1 MPTLSA
7 SAIRFALP
15 HVSKE
20 VSRPILNGIHCEP
33 SGVISATDGKTLLM
47 HSSACTGFTRSV
59 ILSVP
64 KLPAK
69 TDSLTFE
76 LPADGGPIMARA
88 LDRYGREVG
97 VVVLRE
103 VEGPFPNVRGVLPS
117 SDPAPLT
124 SISLDPALVER
135 FSIKDAGPVVLEFFG
150 DTSAIRVSY
159 FRHEGIAGL
168 IMPVRSPGTPS
179 TEWMRGS
186 ATWPVRVD
194 VE

>member
-7 SAIRFALP
+7 SAVRFALP

-20 VSRPILNGIHCEP
+20 ASRPTLHGIHCEP

-47 HSSACTGFTRSV
+47 HSNACTGLTRPV

-69 TDSLTFE
+69 TDSLTFD
-76 LPADGGPIMARA
+76 LPASGPIMARA
-88 LDRYGREVG
+88 LDHRGVEVG
-97 VVVLRE
+97 AVILRE

-117 SDPAPLT
+117 NDPAPLT
-124 SISLDPALVER
+124 TISVDPALVER
-135 FSIKDAGPVVLEFFG
+135 FAIKDAGPVVLEFFG
-150 DTSAIRVSY
+150 DMSAIRVSY
-159 FRHEGIAGL
+159 TRHEGIAGL

-179 TEWMRGS
+179 TDWMKGS
-186 ATWPVRVD
+186 ATWPVRHD

>member
-20 VSRPILNGIHCEP
+20 ASRPILNGIHCEP

-47 HSSACTGFTRSV
+47 HSNACTGFTRSA

-69 TDSLTFE
+69 TDSLTFD
-76 LPADGGPIMARA
+76 LPASAPIMARA

-117 SDPAPLT
+117 SDPAPLA

-159 FRHEGIAGL
+159 SRHEGIAGL
-168 IMPVRSPGTPS
+168 IMPVRSLGTPS
-179 TEWMRGS
+179 TEWMKGS

>member
-15 HVSKE
+15 HVSRE
-20 VSRPILNGIHCEP
+20 ASRPILNGIHCEP

-47 HSSACTGFTRSV
+47 HSNACTGFARAA

-69 TDSLTFE
+69 TDSLAFD
-76 LPADGGPIMARA
+76 LPASGPIMACA
-88 LDRYGREVG
+88 LDRFGREVG
-97 VVVLRE
+97 VVILRE
-103 VEGPFPNVRGVLPS
+103 VEGPFPNVRGVLPC
-117 SDPAPLT
+117 SDPVPLA
-124 SISLDPALVER
+124 SISFDPALVER
-135 FSIKDAGPVVLEFFG
+135 FAVKDAGPVVLEFFG

-159 FRHEGIAGL
+159 ARHEGIAGL
-168 IMPVRSPGTPS
+168 IMPVRVDGVPS
-179 TEWMRGS
+179 TSWMKGS
-186 ATWPVRVD
+186 ATWPVRND

>member
-7 SAIRFALP
+7 SALRFALP

-20 VSRPILNGIHCEP
+20 ASRPILNGIYCEP

-47 HSSACTGFTRSV
+47 HSNACTGFARPV

-69 TDSLTFE
+69 TDSLTFD
-76 LPADGGPIMARA
+76 LPASGPIMARA
-88 LDRYGREVG
+88 FDRFGREVG
-97 VVVLRE
+97 AVILRE

-117 SDPAPLT
+117 TDPVPL
-124 SISLDPALVER
+124 SVISFDPALVER
-135 FSIKDAGPVVLEFFG
+135 FAVKDAGPVVLEFFG

-159 FRHEGIAGL
+159 ARHEGVAGL
-168 IMPVRSPGTPS
+168 IMPIRSTGTPS
-179 TEWMRGS
+179 TDWTKGS
-186 ATWPVRVD
+186 ATWPVRND